1 MTTPIYTVT
10 SENGR
15 MLLCI
20 DGKPVPQHTYA
31 YSYCNSFSQPGAK
44 EILKKFVEHGCR
56 TFVLC
61 LKGGV
66 DDDWGTTPFW
76 TDDNVFPEDALA
88 VSGSQWQETL
98 DMAQYL
104 IDLAPDVRF
113 WLRCNCSPPKRW
125 IGKFQDELLLNAYG
139 KRYTEPSL
147 ASDRYDVQVRDFLVN
162 MVRQTEAQPWA
173 DRLIGYLVYP
183 LGEGTTQLTCEG
195 FLFDQSPVMLHG
207 FRDFLRRRYVTEA
220 SLQAAWR
227 QAGVTLATAP
237 LPHDEDFRQR
247 GRVQAGMMVAL
258 GQADYKSACHRL
270 HWPEPFETAP
280 ERDYC
285 QYMRELTERNF
296 RTLLQA
302 IKRAAPGKLAGLDG
316 FKQTML
322 GWPLLARSAGDYTAY
337 DGAMHAV
344 SGAFAMAALLEWP
357 ELDAVATPHDYL
369 HRGMGFG
376 YEGEGIGDSVILRKK
391 MMLMEEDQRT
401 HCRPEGPQRW
411 NMLQSGTQVPAGLW
425 RNFAAALSRAYD
437 TYPMDLCGPSFFMG
451 DDVQSVLGRRA
462 EIQKAAGA
470 WPRAEIPCI
479 VMVLDDTSV
488 LEEDF
493 TIGYQNLAVIQQRQY
508 GLARCG
514 VPYRLHLFEDLG
526 REDFPACH
534 KVFLFPNL
542 FRLTPERMTILRDKV
557 FRDGNVAIF
566 GPATGITDGVRL
578 RADLVS
584 EFLGIPLHLVRQESP
599 RRVTVDRFDHPLTAN
614 LPRRIDYGDSYAY
627 GPLLAPACAAFP
639 AGPAQEPDVRRL
651 GGIQWPSALDG
662 PGLVIR
668 EFGRGAAGNGKPE
681 PRDKN
686 DYAVIFSAAV
696 PLPAEL
702 LRAIAGYSG
711 THVYSDSDDDL
722 IFADNCTLGIHSM
735 RPGERT
741 FRLPRPT
748 AVWDLVENRKISD
761 KTDKLTFHIEPPQTR
776 LFYLGEMEGG
786 RP

>member
-1 MTTPIYTVT
+1 MKPLQILRAILLIGVGATVVGLAVFRDAKSSTVT
-10 SENGR
+10 ASAPPRVAVKENGR
-15 MLLCI
+15 TNNLAAAGKG
-20 DGKPVPQHTYA
+20 DG
-31 YSYCNSFSQPGAK
+31 
-44 EILKKFVEHGCR
+44 R
-56 TFVLC
+56 T
-61 LKGGV
+61 KG
-66 DDDWGTTPFW
+66 T
-76 TDDNVFPEDALA
+76 
-88 VSGSQWQETL
+88 S
-98 DMAQYL
+98 
-104 IDLAPDVRF
+104 
-113 WLRCNCSPPKRW
+113 
-125 IGKFQDELLLNAYG
+125 
-139 KRYTEPSL
+139 
-147 ASDRYDVQVRDFLVN
+147 
-162 MVRQTEAQPWA
+162 
-173 DRLIGYLVYP
+173 
-183 LGEGTTQLTCEG
+183 
-195 FLFDQSPVMLHG
+195 
-207 FRDFLRRRYVTEA
+207 
-220 SLQAAWR
+220 SLQAFRDRITKAKAEKDR
-227 QAGVTLATAP
+227 EKFMALLSEAVQSLDPSQIKEALAEVEAMK
-237 LPHDEDFRQR
+237 DERFQTRLRNMLLSRWGESDPK
-247 GRVQAGMMVAL
+247 AAL
-258 GQADYKSACHRL
+258 TYIQGL
-270 HWPEPFETAP
+270 
-280 ERDYC
+280 
-285 QYMRELTERNF
+285 N
-296 RTLLQA
+296 
-302 IKRAAPGKLAGLDG
+302 LDG
-316 FKQTML
+316 GSFPFNVVKYVISSWAEKDFSAAKAWVEGLPPGTY
-322 GWPLLARSAGDYTAY
+322 PRRSAMGDL
-337 DGAMHAV
+337 
-344 SGAFAMAALLEWP
+344 AFALAQK
-357 ELDAVATPHDYL
+357 D
-369 HRGMGFG
+369 
-376 YEGEGIGDSVILRKK
+376 
-391 MMLMEEDQRT
+391 
-401 HCRPEGPQRW
+401 
-411 NMLQSGTQVPAGLW
+411 PAGLW
-425 RNFAAALSRAYD
+425 RNFAAAFSRAYD

-470 WPRAEIPCI
+470 WPRAEIPSI

-526 REDFPACH
+526 RENFPACH

-584 EFLGIPLHLVRQESP
+584 ELLGIPLHLVRQESP
-599 RRVTVDRFDHPLTAN
+599 RRVTVDRFDHPLTVN

-639 AGPAQEPDVRRL
+639 TGPAQDPDVRRL

-668 EFGRGAAGNGKPE
+668 EFGRGAAGNGKPG

-686 DYAVIFSAAV
+686 DYAVLFSAAV

-702 LRAIAGYSG
+702 LRAIASYSG

-722 IFADNCTLGIHSM
+722 IFADSRTLGIHSM

-761 KTDKLTFHIEPPQTR
+761 KTDTLTFRIEPPQTR
-776 LFYLGEMEGG
+776 MFYLGEMEGG